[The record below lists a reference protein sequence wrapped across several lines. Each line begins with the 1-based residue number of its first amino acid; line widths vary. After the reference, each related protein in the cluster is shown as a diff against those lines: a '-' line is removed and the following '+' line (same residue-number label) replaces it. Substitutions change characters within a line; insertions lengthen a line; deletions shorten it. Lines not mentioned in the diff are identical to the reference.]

1 MNQKVKKIIFLFISL
16 IFSVP
21 AYIILHEAGHSLVA
35 ILCGAKITK
44 FSILEAYM
52 NYDGGVFT
60 ETSLSLFHIAG
71 MLLPVL
77 LSIAYMMFYRSTSVN
92 QFYRIFSF
100 IALVMPIGAI
110 GSWIFVPI
118 LYLFDMAPAGDDV
131 SKFIVSSGIAPWI
144 VVLGAITLLVVVLL
158 YGVLDMLQGGCLFR
172 LLCGNGK
179 RPRPVPHNQILS
191 VVRLVVKAISG
202 GFYLL
207 PAHGGHMESLR

>member
-1 MNQKVKKIIFLFISL
+1 MADNMLEFKFQFVGVVKFMNQKVKKIIFLFISL

-44 FSILEAYM
+44 FSIFEAYM

-60 ETSLSLFHIAG
+60 ETSLSLFNIAG

-118 LYLFDMAPAGDDV
+118 LYLFDMAPAEDDV

-144 VVLGAITLLVVVLL
+144 VVLGAIMLLVSCVFFAWKKKIVQN
-158 YGVLDMLQGGCLFR
+158 YWSAVTFE
-172 LLCGNGK
+172 
-179 RPRPVPHNQILS
+179 V
-191 VVRLVVKAISG
+191 
-202 GFYLL
+202 
-207 PAHGGHMESLR
+207 

>member
-1 MNQKVKKIIFLFISL
+1 M
-16 IFSVP
+16 
-21 AYIILHEAGHSLVA
+21 A

-60 ETSLSLFHIAG
+60 ETSLSLFNIAG

-110 GSWIFVPI
+110 SSWIFVPI

-144 VVLGAITLLVVVLL
+144 VVLGAITLLVSCVFFAWKKKIVQNYWSAVTLE
-158 YGVLDMLQGGCLFR
+158 V
-172 LLCGNGK
+172 
-179 RPRPVPHNQILS
+179 
-191 VVRLVVKAISG
+191 
-202 GFYLL
+202 
-207 PAHGGHMESLR
+207 

>member
-1 MNQKVKKIIFLFISL
+1 M
-16 IFSVP
+16 
-21 AYIILHEAGHSLVA
+21 A

-44 FSILEAYM
+44 FSIFEAYM

-60 ETSLSLFHIAG
+60 ETSLSLFNIAG

-92 QFYRIFSF
+92 QIFIEFFSF

-118 LYLFDMAPAGDDV
+118 LYLFDMAPAEDDV

-144 VVLGAITLLVVVLL
+144 VVLGAITLLVSCVFFAWKKKDCANYWSAVTFE
-158 YGVLDMLQGGCLFR
+158 V
-172 LLCGNGK
+172 
-179 RPRPVPHNQILS
+179 
-191 VVRLVVKAISG
+191 
-202 GFYLL
+202 
-207 PAHGGHMESLR
+207 

>member
-1 MNQKVKKIIFLFISL
+1 MWCKNNKIR
-16 IFSVP
+16 
-21 AYIILHEAGHSLVA
+21 
-35 ILCGAKITK
+35 
-44 FSILEAYM
+44 ILEAYM

-60 ETSLSLFHIAG
+60 ETSLSLFNIAG

-110 GSWIFVPI
+110 SSWIFVPI

-144 VVLGAITLLVVVLL
+144 VVLGAITLLVSCVFLL
-158 YGVLDMLQGGCLFR
+158 GRKRLCKTIGVQLHLRYKID
-172 LLCGNGK
+172 
-179 RPRPVPHNQILS
+179 NQ
-191 VVRLVVKAISG
+191 
-202 GFYLL
+202 
-207 PAHGGHMESLR
+207 

>member
-21 AYIILHEAGHSLVA
+21 AYVILHEAGHSLVA

-60 ETSLSLFHIAG
+60 KTSLSLFNIAG

-144 VVLGAITLLVVVLL
+144 VVLGAITLLVSCVFLP
-158 YGVLDMLQGGCLFR
+158 GRKR
-172 LLCGNGK
+172 LCKNIGAQLHLRYK
-179 RPRPVPHNQILS
+179 IDNQQKVNL
-191 VVRLVVKAISG
+191 
-202 GFYLL
+202 
-207 PAHGGHMESLR
+207 